1 MMILRVLLFVL
12 FLGVPQLAFSAEVI
26 HNYHSEIHILHD
38 GGLHI
43 VETIEVTAEGDKIRR
58 GIYRDFPLSRRTFL
72 GGILPSEYSVKS
84 VKKDGMDEPWHI
96 DINAENGYMRLYIGQ
111 SNVMLPTGIRYIY
124 EITYSVPKQVF
135 FFDGYD
141 ELNWNVIGTDWAF
154 PINHASAEIVLP
166 PNLSVENYSVYT
178 GTVLS
183 RGSNYKAQERLG
195 SLYVE
200 TQHAL
205 NPKEGMTI
213 AVSWPE
219 GYVEAA
225 SDMVGLAFFW
235 KQHPGLRIMILG
247 FLILCGYY
255 YWAWRAYGIDPK
267 SKGLAPFYTPPKGI
281 SPAMAASIYTLGG
294 AGAKEYM
301 TSAIISL
308 ASKGYFTI
316 EETRKNAY
324 KITRA
329 PKDDGRVKMSE
340 DEKIIYNKVKTSLTI
355 SRSSEK
361 FVSTAKKH
369 KKKIQSL
376 CRKVY
381 FVVNLKWWLVGAL
394 ITFVTLLF
402 LGSHKEVSAVFWGGL
417 LFVSIFGGVSLGVM
431 YHAIKQIIT
440 GTIAQKFGALFMVLW
455 AAGFSVGG
463 FMGLG
468 LLGMFLSWLVIFVMI
483 LMVAV
488 VVVMCPIMKAP
499 TYKGQQILDHI
510 NGLKYYM
517 ESVEEKILKKFDPPE
532 MSRELYETYLPY
544 AVALGVESKW
554 ADKFTLA
561 VGSSM
566 AVTGVATS
574 TSPIWYSSYRLS
586 SPSSMSGFSASSMV
600 SSLGSTLSAASSSN
614 SSGGSGGG
622 GSSGGGGGGG
632 GGGGW

>member
-12 FLGVPQLAFSAEVI
+12 FLGMPQVVFSAEVI
-26 HNYHSEIHILHD
+26 HNYHSEIRIMGD
-38 GGLHI
+38 GGLRI
-43 VETIEVTAEGDKIRR
+43 IETIEVTAEGNKIRR
-58 GIYRDFPLSRRTFL
+58 GIYRDLPLNRRTSL
-72 GGILPSEYSVKS
+72 GGILSTKYTVHS
-84 VKKDGMDEPWHI
+84 VKKDGVDEPWHI
-96 DINAENGYMRLYIGQ
+96 DQSNDNGYVRLYIGQ
-111 SNVMLPTGIRYIY
+111 SNVMLPKGRRYIY
-124 EITYSVPKQVF
+124 EIAYSVPKQVF

-141 ELNWNVIGTDWAF
+141 ELNWNVIGADWDF
-154 PINHASAEIVLP
+154 PIKHASAEILFP
-166 PNLSVENYSVYT
+166 ENLSVENYNVYT
-178 GTVLS
+178 GTLLS

-225 SDMVGLAFFW
+225 SDMVGMAFFW

-294 AGAKEYM
+294 AGSKEYM
-301 TSAIISL
+301 TSAIVSL

-316 EETRKNAY
+316 EETKKKEY
-324 KITRA
+324 KISRT
-329 PKDDGRVKMSE
+329 PKDDGRVEMSA
-340 DEKIIYNKVKTSLTI
+340 DEKIIYNKIKTSLVI
-355 SRSSEK
+355 KRSSEK
-361 FVSTAKKH
+361 LVTTAKKH
-369 KKKIQSL
+369 KKKIESL

-402 LGSHKEVSAVFWGGL
+402 LGSHKDVSAVFWGGL
-417 LFVSIFGGVSLGVM
+417 LFASIFGGVSLGVM

-440 GTIAQKFGALFMVLW
+440 GTIAQKFGALFMVIW
-455 AAGFSVGG
+455 ATGFSVGG
-463 FMGLG
+463 FVGLG
-468 LLGMFLSWLVIFVMI
+468 LLGMFLSWLVISVMI
-483 LMVAV
+483 LMVMI

-499 TYKGQQILDHI
+499 TYKGQRILDHI

-532 MSRELYETYLPY
+532 MSRELYEKYLPY
-544 AVALGVESKW
+544 AVALDVESKW
-554 ADKFTLA
+554 ADKFELA
-561 VGSSM
+561 VGSM
-566 AVTGVATS
+566 AVAGVATS
-574 TSPIWYSSYRLS
+574 SSPIWYSSYRS
-586 SPSSMSGFSASSMV
+586 SSSSSIGNFSASSMV

-614 SSGGSGGG
+614 SSSGSSGGG
-622 GSSGGGGGGG
+622 FSGGGGGGG